1 MGDRYSYG
9 YAKRFGGGV
18 MGFEIWWDKNS
29 GRSIQPN
36 SNLKT
41 ACRYAY
47 NDALME
53 NGGKIKELE
62 DKLKIAVDVLI
73 KISNTPSGD
82 TRFNTRTAANEA
94 LEKIGGLK

>member
-1 MGDRYSYG
+1 MN
-9 YAKRFGGGV
+9 
-18 MGFEIWWDKNS
+18 FEIWWDKNS

-53 NGGKIKELE
+53 SGEKIKELE
-62 DKLKIAVDVLI
+62 DKLKIAVGALDVI
-73 KISNTPSGD
+73 ACEGEWFD
-82 TRFNTRTAANEA
+82 AGVAERA
-94 LEKIGGLK
+94 LKRLGELK